1 VAGMTTINTGDRIF
15 SRRHRSGEIHVDVAG
30 SKVLI
35 GRVIR
40 KDGKP
45 SAREVVVNVSDIT
58 HSWPFLP
65 GIGGLNA

>member
-1 VAGMTTINTGDRIF
+1 MSTIKTGDRIF
-15 SRRHRSGEIHVDVAG
+15 SRRHRSGEIRVAVAG

-40 KDGKP
+40 KDGQL
-45 SAREVVVNVSDIT
+45 SEREVIVDRSDVT

-65 GIGGLNA
+65 GVGGPHA